1 MRIEIKA
8 FGRKAKQ
15 SVMDL
20 CGSLHLRADSEH
32 DAEYL
37 AALQRAIQYPNLMS
51 ILLSL
56 GEAVIDK
63 KLTEKERRAIAD
75 MVERVTKLPKA
86 LANAKGGAE

>member
-8 FGRKAKQ
+8 FGRAAKRDVRK
-15 SVMDL
+15 S
-20 CGSLHLRADSEH
+20 CGALHLRADSEH

-37 AALQRAIQYPNLMS
+37 AVLQRVIQYPNLMS
-51 ILLSL
+51 LLLSL

-75 MVERVTKLPKA
+75 MVERVTKMPG
-86 LANAKGGAE
+86 AK